1 MTASDSYTPHGV
13 LRTLSMAEEVLRSQ
27 NHTFDANI
35 MASAYETIV
44 ALLNHSDAM
53 AQAARWSEDPVINDA
68 VEGYVD
74 YRNRGVCREEGG
86 SEEAP
91 WAYTKSDNP
100 SSPNHYYYHGDFW
113 RDDARDIQ

>member
-1 MTASDSYTPHGV
+1 MTTSDSYTPHGV

-44 ALLNHSDAM
+44 ALLNHGDAM
-53 AQAARWSEDPVINDA
+53 AQAARWSEDPVINGA
-68 VEGYVD
+68 VDGYVD
-74 YRNRGVCREEGG
+74 YRNRGVSCEEGVT
-86 SEEAP
+86 EEAP

-100 SSPNHYYYHGDFW
+100 SGPNHYCYHGDFW